1 MELPRTSPWN
11 HKLATFA
18 SQTCGLRPVNLWFSD
33 CSATALSP
41 KDKKRT
47 LGMEA
52 RKFVEGAFSLHYCC
66 INPQFSC
73 YLKQILLYLH

>member
-1 MELPRTSPWN
+1 MELPGISPWN

-33 CSATALSP
+33 CSATVLSP

-52 RKFVEGAFSLHYCC
+52 R
-66 INPQFSC
+66 Q
-73 YLKQILLYLH
+73 